1 MRHVELSTAEIRAL
15 KQRLRQTKELRE
27 FRRLQALL
35 MVAEGLEI
43 KKVSDFL
50 GVTVQSIYHWLDRYD
65 RYRQAHRMREGHHP
79 GRPPVKSSRVEALLE
94 KILVQKP
101 QDYGYR
107 FALWTVKLMVDH
119 LKHRYDLEVSPSTVR
134 RCLRQLRYHYKRPR
148 YVLSRLSPTW
158 RQQKGG
164 FKEA

>member
-15 KQRLRQTKELRE
+15 KQRLRQTKELHE

-35 MVAEGLEI
+35 MVAEGVEI
-43 KKVSDFL
+43 KNVADFL

-65 RYRQAHRMREGHHP
+65 RHHSAQCMRDGQHP

-94 KILVQKP
+94 QMLVKSP

-119 LKHRYDLEVSPSTVR
+119 LKHHYDLEVSPSTVR
-134 RCLRQLRYHYKRPR
+134 RCLRRRRYRYKRPR
-148 YVLSRLSPTW
+148 YVLSRLSSTW

-164 FKEA
+164 FNAA